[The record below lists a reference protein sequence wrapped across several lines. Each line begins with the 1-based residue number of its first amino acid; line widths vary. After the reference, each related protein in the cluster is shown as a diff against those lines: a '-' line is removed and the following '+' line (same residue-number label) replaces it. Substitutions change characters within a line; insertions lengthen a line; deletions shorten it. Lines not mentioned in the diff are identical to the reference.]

1 MNKFKLKTI
10 TLLTAIAALSG
21 CSTASLN
28 FPKADIPES
37 FQTTPIY
44 SSDSFHL
51 EPNWWLMFND
61 EELNHLIDYALQ
73 NNTDLAVAV
82 LNIKLA
88 QNTLAL
94 SKIDEGIQN
103 SARVN
108 FNSEK
113 NLKDGSK
120 YESNSISYSMS
131 YEVDLWNSLSNARNA
146 KEWAVKATEQ
156 EKETIK
162 LSLISSIIS
171 LYYKSILLSETIAMS
186 QESVDTSKK
195 LLDITEAKFKVGM
208 ISGLEVAQAKT
219 AVIEQEY
226 KYNEYIQEQFE
237 NTNALKALLNLPP
250 SSDFPLTIKIPTAIK
265 PRVFKNVRAD
275 IPSNIL
281 KNRPD
286 VLAAQMRLEES
297 FYNAKSVE
305 ADFYPKISLTGS
317 LGNST
322 ADLVKFISN
331 PIGSIFASIQ
341 LPILDY
347 DRNKENLRISENR
360 FKINALHYQKSLTK
374 ALEDVENRISFYY
387 YNKDNYEKVSQIH
400 RETQKISQMYET
412 KYKVGAAALSD
423 LLDAQE
429 RQRNAYKN
437 KLNHIYNLINSESQ
451 VYQSLGGKYQ
461 D

>member
-10 TLLTAIAALSG
+10 TILTAITVLSG
-21 CSTASLN
+21 CSTASLD
-28 FPKADIPES
+28 FPKADIPDN
-37 FQTTPIY
+37 FKTTPIY

-51 EPNWWLMFND
+51 EPNWWLMFQD
-61 EELNHLIDYALQ
+61 EELNQLIEYALK

-103 SARVN
+103 NARVN

-131 YEVDLWNSLSNARNA
+131 YEIDLWNSLSNARNA
-146 KEWAVKATEQ
+146 REWAVKATEQ

-171 LYYKSILLSETIAMS
+171 LYYKSILLSETISMS

-226 KYNEYIQEQFE
+226 KHNEYIQEQFE

-250 SSDFPLTIKIPTAIK
+250 SSDFPLNIKIPTATK
-265 PRVFKNVRAD
+265 PRVFKNIRAD

-305 ADFYPKISLTGS
+305 ADFYPKISLTGT

-331 PIGSIFASIQ
+331 PIGSILASIQ

-347 DRNKENLRISENR
+347 ERNKENLRISENK
-360 FKINALHYQKSLTK
+360 FKINALHYQKALTK

-400 RETQKISQMYET
+400 RETQKISKMYET

-429 RQRNAYKN
+429 RQRNAYTN